1 MTLQKQQQIVK
12 KIKEATILFCIQIV
26 SYGLLCVNFR
36 AVAQAQYHLAA
47 VTDFTLA
54 SMSFF
59 IIRKISKSEDAVHQ
73 WAGYVA
79 GSVVGSYLGIYIS
92 TLIK

>member
-1 MTLQKQQQIVK
+1 MKQKL
-12 KIKEATILFCIQIV
+12 KEAGLLFCIQIC

-36 AVAQAQYHLAA
+36 AVAQTQYHLAA
-47 VTDFTLA
+47 FTDFALA

-59 IIRKISKSEDAVHQ
+59 IIRKIARSEDAIHQ

-92 TLIK
+92 TLLH